1 MKAAYEGIGVSEVV
15 AESGEKNTRVS
26 NREKRGGLVG
36 KITSWAS
43 HKGWAARFH
52 HRNLHS
58 SELLHH
64 GRRRL
69 QKILY

>member
-15 AESGEKNTRVS
+15 AESGEKNTLVS
-26 NREKRGGLVG
+26 NREKKGGLVG
-36 KITSWAS
+36 KITRWAS

-58 SELLHH
+58 SELHR